1 MMGVVTLTFYSH
13 CTVHFNVKYKKRYL
27 CATFIFDVS
36 QTYGAII
43 CMITFLCDVGI
54 YILIIYL
61 FTQSI

>member
-1 MMGVVTLTFYSH
+1 MMGVVTLMFYSH

-43 CMITFLCDVGI
+43 CKITFICDVGI